1 MNKGITFTHV
11 SVILFSFNRLKSG
24 KVDGKIISRHN
35 RLLSD
40 IMNEL
45 LAEDLGH
52 EYIIMKYLTHGDTSA
67 YTTWFSLKKEDF
79 FDKLE

>member
-11 SVILFSFNRLKSG
+11 SVNLVSSNRLKSG
-24 KVDGKIISRHN
+24 KVNGKIIFRHSR
-35 RLLSD
+35 LYTD

-52 EYIIMKYLTHGDTSA
+52 EYMIMKYLTHGDTSP
-67 YTTWFSLKKEDF
+67 
-79 FDKLE
+79 